1 MSKIVPKQII
11 SFLQGNLIFY
21 TRMYKKIE
29 KIFFVFSL
37 TFVQKKI
44 YILCSVENNHISLY
58 HHHGTYTYYFTL
70 AHQTNYNH
78 SKI

>member
-1 MSKIVPKQII
+1 MSKIVPKQILFCKEI
-11 SFLQGNLIFY
+11 LFSTQEC
-21 TRMYKKIE
+21 RKKLR
-29 KIFFVFSL
+29 KNFSVFSL